1 MSLYSAN
8 SPAIALYS
16 GDTGYAW
23 SSENPAVGSSSQQF
37 ALPRAPWAS
46 VPLPLSVEIVFAGAP
61 GAFEIDAQ
69 TADTDADANYVKE
82 TNGAITAV
90 SANNV
95 ARLELP
101 STVARF
107 LRLNLVS
114 LTNPVAIT
122 ARVTRG

>member
-23 SSENPAVGSSSQQF
+23 NGETPAVGSSSQQF
-37 ALPRAPWAS
+37 ALPRAPWAA
-46 VPLPLSVEIVFAGAP
+46 VPQALSVEIVFAGAP
-61 GAFEIDAQ
+61 GAFEVDAQ

-82 TNGAITAV
+82 TNGAITVV

-114 LTNPVAIT
+114 LTNNVAIT